1 MEKENSYKCQMCGG
15 NMVFDPVT
23 QTLKCENCGTE
34 IQIQDDGSGMVEH
47 SLDHRA
53 KNTVKAS
60 EKTSRT
66 MKCNGCGAMIE
77 VEANCTSLE
86 CPYCGSQYVLADKQ
100 ADVALPDGVVPFVVE
115 KKEVG
120 NILHKWLE
128 KRWLA
133 PSSLKNLFQSGKMDG
148 IYLPYFTFDAKAT
161 ATYTGEGGRE
171 RVEHYKDSEGHD
183 QTRTHTDWYP
193 TSGILHMNF
202 DDILVTASDKMP
214 KKLLSALTFDTKH
227 VKPYETE
234 YLSGFR
240 SEVLT
245 RDLSDAHKEASD
257 IMQSRLQ
264 NEAHNDICTRY
275 DAARNVVVHPTYSDE
290 TYRHILMPIYCGS
303 YIFKGKTYTV
313 CLNGQTGS
321 ISGEYPKSPLK
332 ILFLILFAII
342 LFALLYMFI
351 NN

>member
-133 PSSLKNLFQSGKMDG
+133 PSSLKNPPI
-148 IYLPYFTFDAKAT
+148 IYHCK
-161 ATYTGEGGRE
+161 
-171 RVEHYKDSEGHD
+171 
-183 QTRTHTDWYP
+183 
-193 TSGILHMNF
+193 I
-202 DDILVTASDKMP
+202 
-214 KKLLSALTFDTKH
+214 SAI
-227 VKPYETE
+227 V
-234 YLSGFR
+234 
-240 SEVLT
+240 
-245 RDLSDAHKEASD
+245 
-257 IMQSRLQ
+257 I
-264 NEAHNDICTRY
+264 NEN
-275 DAARNVVVHPTYSDE
+275 
-290 TYRHILMPIYCGS
+290 
-303 YIFKGKTYTV
+303 
-313 CLNGQTGS
+313 
-321 ISGEYPKSPLK
+321 
-332 ILFLILFAII
+332 
-342 LFALLYMFI
+342 
-351 NN
+351 